1 MIGTLILGG
10 GLAGAA
16 AALWLAGNGHSATII
31 EARPRLGGR
40 ADSRDGGRSG
50 GPVEYGGGWIRTD
63 HAEVIALAQRLGINR
78 TPRAAIASHSHFR
91 DGSFHLTPADDMA
104 EHNAAI
110 VTLQTD
116 AAQMASDSPTARLIH
131 GMTLTHYMDHR
142 ALPASARREILAWW
156 SISGSGD
163 PSRIGANEYVTPKLA
178 RGLLIK
184 LEELA
189 YTVGGGVTS
198 LAREAACAS
207 GAEVLLG
214 DPDDAMVKAA
224 LAAAFPGAEL
234 VSCDWHDWCADPS
247 HRAHGCRRISTPC
260 RTTPPN
266 TGSPITGPPI
276 TGPRRA
282 VWPLPGPIFTVPNKP
297 GSKARF

>member
-1 MIGTLILGG
+1 M
-10 GLAGAA
+10 
-16 AALWLAGNGHSATII
+16 
-31 EARPRLGGR
+31 
-40 ADSRDGGRSG
+40 
-50 GPVEYGGGWIRTD
+50 
-63 HAEVIALAQRLGINR
+63 IALAQRLGINR

-110 VTLQTD
+110 VTLQTN

-142 ALPASARREILAWW
+142 ASARREILAWW

-178 RGLLIK
+178 GGLLIK

-189 YTVGGGVTS
+189 CTVGGGVTS

-266 TGSPITGPPI
+266 TGPPNTGTPN
-276 TGPRRA
+276 TGPRGA